1 MSVPSAQELREA
13 IVQALPMETST
24 YGGTPDKK
32 TVYVPPSHVKALR
45 LECNLVIGARG
56 VGKTFW
62 SAALRSDAIRDVLGR
77 SIPDLS
83 NVRFHTGYSESPET
97 NAYPDPDVFGNLL
110 SKGYEAYHVWRAVMA
125 RWLAGLAGQNLPIDS
140 WEQTVEWVIHNPE
153 GLARLCEQ
161 VDAALGR
168 EGAYGLI
175 VFDALDRSSTDW
187 RTMDS
192 IIRDLLRMIL
202 FLKRFP
208 RLHGKVFLREDQFT
222 GRRITDFPDASKL
235 LATRVDL
242 NWGANDLHGLLWQY
256 LCNAD
261 HAGSELRRFFEDA
274 AQHNLVHTSDIWTIP
289 EVAKRDETIQRR
301 LFSGLAGDW
310 MGNDRR
316 RGVPYVWS
324 VSHLADGRG
333 LTSPRSFL
341 AAIRAAAED
350 STTRYPEYTLALHY
364 ESIKQGVQKASEI
377 RVSELSEDYPWV
389 RSLMEPLRG
398 LTVPCPFEA
407 VSDRWQADPGMTAT
421 LSSER
426 LPPEH
431 HELGWPGLRRDLES
445 LGLFE
450 SMKDGRVNMPD
461 LYRVGFGLGRRG
473 GVKPI
478 PRS

>member
-1 MSVPSAQELREA
+1 
-13 IVQALPMETST
+13 
-24 YGGTPDKK
+24 
-32 TVYVPPSHVKALR
+32 
-45 LECNLVIGARG
+45 
-56 VGKTFW
+56 
-62 SAALRSDAIRDVLGR
+62 
-77 SIPDLS
+77 
-83 NVRFHTGYSESPET
+83 
-97 NAYPDPDVFGNLL
+97 
-110 SKGYEAYHVWRAVMA
+110 MA